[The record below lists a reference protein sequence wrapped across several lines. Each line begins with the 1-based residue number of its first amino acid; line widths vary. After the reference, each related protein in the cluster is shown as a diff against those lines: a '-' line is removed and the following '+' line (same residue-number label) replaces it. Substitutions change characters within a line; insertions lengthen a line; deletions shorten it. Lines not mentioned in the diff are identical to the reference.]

1 MYIDI
6 DNAIARTESA
16 YDFPLLIKQLWTT
29 PLANSPEREIV
40 YRDRRRFTYRQA
52 YARIGRLASTLASIG
67 VEPGMTV
74 AVMDWDSHRYLECF
88 FAIPMMG
95 CVLQTVN
102 VRLSPEQILYS
113 LNHADADVILVHIEF
128 LPLLARNRDKLKKRI
143 RLILISDDAAD
154 ADVDVPAMVGEY
166 EALLAAADPDYQFPD
181 FDENTRATTF
191 FTSGTTGLPKGC
203 YYSHRQLVLHTMAI
217 AGWFGTAPSQ
227 GRIHRED
234 VYMPITP
241 MFHVHAWGMPYA
253 ATLLGLKQVYPGRY
267 DAAFMLQLIRDEGVT
282 FSHCVPTLL
291 QMLLSH
297 PDSNDTD
304 LTRLKMVIGGS
315 ALPQA
320 LCRTALERGVD
331 VFTGYGMS
339 ETAPIQ
345 TVMHLSS
352 SEVAGDM
359 ESQAALRV
367 LTGQSFMLCDVRI
380 VDDGMES
387 VVHDGKC
394 QGEVVLRSPWLTQ
407 GYHKDPKSSESLW
420 RGGYLHSGDIGSID
434 DAGRLQIRDRLK
446 DVIKTGGEWISS
458 LMLEDLISKVPGVCE
473 VAVIGVPDP
482 KWGERPL
489 ALVVP
494 RTGKTLGAQTI
505 RENLMTLAKGGEIPA
520 YAVPD
525 QVLFVDSLAK
535 TSVGKLDK
543 KTLRRAYRN
552 GQPAT
557 SQTWSSNAT

>member
-6 DNAIARTESA
+6 GNPIERTESA
-16 YDFPLLIKQLWTT
+16 YDFPLLLKQLWIS
-29 PLANSPEREIV
+29 PLANAPDQVIV
-40 YRDRRRFTYRQA
+40 YRDQQRFTYRETW
-52 YARIGRLASTLASIG
+52 ARLGRLASSLTGIG
-67 VEPGMTV
+67 VGPGMTV

-102 VRLSPEQILYS
+102 VRLSPEQVLYT
-113 LNHADADVILVHIEF
+113 LNQAEADVILVHHEF
-128 LPLLARNRDKLKKRI
+128 LPLLAGI
-143 RLILISDDAAD
+143 RGRLEKPVKAILIRDGASEPTAGDAAF
-154 ADVDVPAMVGEY
+154 VGEY
-166 EALLAAADPDYQFPD
+166 EALLAAASADYDFPD

-191 FTSGTTGLPKGC
+191 FTTGTTGVPKGC

-217 AGWFGTAPSQ
+217 AGWFGTAPAQ

-241 MFHVHAWGMPYA
+241 MFHVHAWGVPYA

-267 DAAFMLQLIRDEGVT
+267 DAALMLKLIRDEGVT

-297 PDSNDTD
+297 PDAAHID
-304 LTRLKMVIGGS
+304 LSKLKMVIGGS
-315 ALPQA
+315 ALPQG
-320 LCRTALERGVD
+320 LCRMALERGID

-345 TVMHLSS
+345 AVMHLSRA
-352 SEVAGDM
+352 EMAGDVD
-359 ESQAALRV
+359 SQVALRV
-367 LTGQSFMLCDVRI
+367 RTDQAFMLCDVRI
-380 VDDGMES
+380 VDEEMRGQA
-387 VVHDGKC
+387 HDGQA
-394 QGEVVLRSPWLTQ
+394 QGEVVFRSPWLTQ
-407 GYHKDPKSSESLW
+407 GYLSQPGASRDLW

-434 DAGRLQIRDRLK
+434 AAGRLQIRDRLK
-446 DVIKTGGEWISS
+446 DVIKTGGEWVSS
-458 LMLEDLISKVPGVCE
+458 LALEDLISRMAGVAE

-494 RTGKTLGAQTI
+494 RSGATLEPQAIRRQLMDLAGTGDIPTYMVPGQI
-505 RENLMTLAKGGEIPA
+505 RIVEA
-520 YAVPD
+520 
-525 QVLFVDSLAK
+525 LAK

-543 KTLRRAYRN
+543 KALRSTY
-552 GQPAT
+552 GT
-557 SQTWSSNAT
+557 

>member
-6 DNAIARTESA
+6 GNPIERTESA
-16 YDFPLLIKQLWTT
+16 HDFALLIKQLWIT
-29 PLANSPEREIV
+29 PLANAPDQEIV
-40 YRDRRRFTYRQA
+40 YRDQQRFTYRQTWT
-52 YARIGRLASTLASIG
+52 RLGRLASSLAKIG
-67 VEPGMTV
+67 IEPGMTV

-102 VRLSPEQILYS
+102 VRLSPEQVLYT
-113 LNHADADVILVHIEF
+113 LNHAEADVILVHHEF
-128 LPLLARNRDKLKKRI
+128 LPLLAGIRDKLEKPVQ
-143 RLILISDDAAD
+143 LILIRDGASAPAAEDAAF
-154 ADVDVPAMVGEY
+154 VGEY
-166 EALLAAADPDYQFPD
+166 EALLAEASADYDFPD

-191 FTSGTTGLPKGC
+191 FTTGTTGVPKGC

-217 AGWFGTAPSQ
+217 AGWFGTAPAQ

-241 MFHVHAWGMPYA
+241 MFHVHAWGVPYA

-267 DAAFMLQLIRDEGVT
+267 EAALMLKLIRDEGVT

-297 PDSNDTD
+297 PESADTD
-304 LTRLKMVIGGS
+304 LSKLKMVIGGS
-315 ALPQA
+315 ALPQG
-320 LCRTALERGVD
+320 LCRMALQRGID

-345 TVMHLSS
+345 AVMHLSS
-352 SEVAGDM
+352 AEVAGDID
-359 ESQAALRV
+359 SQAALRV
-367 LTGQSFMLCDVRI
+367 RTGQPFMLCDVRI
-380 VDDGMES
+380 VDDEMKS
-387 VVHDGKC
+387 QAHDGQA
-394 QGEVVLRSPWLTQ
+394 QGEVVFRSPWLTQ
-407 GYHKDPKSSESLW
+407 GYLKEPEHSRSLW

-434 DAGRLQIRDRLK
+434 SAGRLQIRDRLK
-446 DVIKTGGEWISS
+446 DVIKTGGEWVSS
-458 LMLEDLISKVPGVCE
+458 LALEDLISRLPGVGE
-473 VAVIGVPDP
+473 VAVIGVPDA

-494 RTGKTLGAQTI
+494 RAGTRLEPQSIRQHLMDLAGA
-505 RENLMTLAKGGEIPA
+505 GDIPA

-525 QVLFVDSLAK
+525 KILIVEALAK

-543 KTLRRAYRN
+543 KTLRSTYV
-552 GQPAT
+552 P
-557 SQTWSSNAT
+557 